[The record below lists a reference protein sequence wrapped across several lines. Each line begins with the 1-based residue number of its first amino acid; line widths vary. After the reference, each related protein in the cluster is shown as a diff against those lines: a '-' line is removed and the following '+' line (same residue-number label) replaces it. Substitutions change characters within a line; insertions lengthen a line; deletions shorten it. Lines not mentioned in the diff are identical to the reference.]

1 MKTKKQ
7 IEKEIKSKKVKDNE
21 SSKQK
26 SNRLPVTIITG
37 YLGSGK
43 TTLVN
48 HILQNNKGL
57 KVAVIV
63 NEFGEIGIDNQLIVS
78 TKEDIIELSNGCIC
92 CQVRGD
98 IIEMILKIIRTH
110 KDLQYLMIETSGLA
124 NPVPVAQTFFLKEL
138 QQLTELD
145 GIITV
150 VDAAHFEENLKRS
163 NGMDQIKAGDIIL
176 LNKVDTVTDAKLFE
190 IKQKIN
196 SIAPHA
202 RIIETKQ
209 SKVNLG
215 LILNIGQFDVSRF
228 LDNKGNWIKEDH
240 EHDEFGNHIDKDG
253 IVSFM
258 FKSEKLLD
266 VRKFQGFAQKLPDNI
281 FRSKGIIYFKGLDD
295 KAVYQQV
302 GRRIDVK
309 TDALAET
316 KIYDPKTKMHVE
328 IKQNK
333 NDNLNN
339 KDKEKINQDKE
350 NKTNNKKQTQIVFIG
365 QKFDF
370 KKIEDELKK
379 CIAE

>member
-1 MKTKKQ
+1 MKTNAVKNIMKKSTKQ
-7 IEKEIKSKKVKDNE
+7 NYSQ
-21 SSKQK
+21 SSKMQ
-26 SNRLPVTIITG
+26 NRLPVTIITG

-138 QQLTELD
+138 QQLTEMD
-145 GIITV
+145 SIITV
-150 VDAAHFEENLKRS
+150 ADAAHFEENLKKS
-163 NGMDQIKAGDIIL
+163 NGTDQIKAGDIIL
-176 LNKVDTVTDAKLFE
+176 LNKADTVTDAKLFE

-202 RIIETKQ
+202 RIIDTKH

-215 LILNIGQFDVSRF
+215 LILNIGQFDVKRF
-228 LDNKGNWIKEDH
+228 LDKKGKWLEEDH

-258 FKSEKLLD
+258 FKADKLLD
-266 VRKFQGFAQKLPDNI
+266 IRKFQAFAQKLPDNI
-281 FRSKGIIYFKGLDD
+281 FRSKGIIYFKGLED

-309 TDALAET
+309 TDAVATDKKVTDKKE
-316 KIYDPKTKMHVE
+316 KNE
-328 IKQNK
+328 I
-333 NDNLNN
+333 NN
-339 KDKEKINQDKE
+339 KPKNYNKQTKKINVE
-350 NKTNNKKQTQIVFIG
+350 KKQTQIVFIG

-370 KKIEDELKK
+370 KKIEDESKK
-379 CIAE
+379 CIVE

>member
-7 IEKEIKSKKVKDNE
+7 IEKKVKSKKVKDTHT
-21 SSKQK
+21 SKK
-26 SNRLPVTIITG
+26 LPVTIITG

-98 IIEMILKIIRTH
+98 IIEMILKILRTH
-110 KDLQYLMIETSGLA
+110 QNLGYLMIETSGLA

-138 QQLTELD
+138 QQLTEMD
-145 GIITV
+145 SIITV
-150 VDAAHFEENLKRS
+150 ADAAHFEENLKKS
-163 NGMDQIKAGDIIL
+163 NGVDQIKAGDIIL
-176 LNKVDTVTDAKLFE
+176 LNKADAVTDAKLFE

-202 RIIETKQ
+202 RIIETKH

-215 LILNIGQFDVSRF
+215 LILNIGQFDVKRF
-228 LDNKGNWIKEDH
+228 LDEKGEWIEEDH
-240 EHDEFGNHIDKDG
+240 GHDEFGNHIDKDG
-253 IVSFM
+253 IISFM
-258 FKSEKLLD
+258 FKADKMLD
-266 VRKFQGFAQKLPDNI
+266 IRKFQAFAQKLPDSI
-281 FRSKGIIYFKGLDD
+281 FRSKGIIYFKGLED

-309 TDALAET
+309 TDLIPQT
-316 KIYDPKTKMHVE
+316 KIYNPKTKMHVE
-328 IKQNK
+328 AKQDKNIKT
-333 NDNLNN
+333 NLANN
-339 KDKEKINQDKE
+339 KKSESG
-350 NKTNNKKQTQIVFIG
+350 KKQTQIVFIG

>member
-1 MKTKKQ
+1 MKTKKL
-7 IEKEIKSKKVKDNE
+7 SKTIKVKDNE
-21 SSKQK
+21 GSKQK

-98 IIEMILKIIRTH
+98 IIEVILKIIRTH

-145 GIITV
+145 SIITV
-150 VDAAHFEENLKRS
+150 VDTAHFEENLKRS
-163 NGMDQIKAGDIIL
+163 NGADQIKSGDIIL
-176 LNKVDTVTDAKLFE
+176 LNKVDTVNPEKLNA
-190 IKQKIN
+190 IKNKIN
-196 SIAPHA
+196 SIAPYA

-215 LILNIGQFDVSRF
+215 LILNIGQFDVGRF
-228 LDNKGNWIKEDH
+228 LDKKGNWIEEDH

-258 FKSEKLLD
+258 FKSDKQFD
-266 VRKFQGFAQKLPDNI
+266 IRKFQAFAQKLPDNI

-309 TDALAET
+309 TDAIDET

-328 IKQNK
+328 IKQDK
-333 NDNLNN
+333 N
-339 KDKEKINQDKE
+339 I
-350 NKTNNKKQTQIVFIG
+350 KTNLANKKKSESDKNQTQIIFIG
-365 QKFDF
+365 QDFDF

>member
-7 IEKEIKSKKVKDNE
+7 IEKKVKSKKVKDTHT
-21 SSKQK
+21 SKK
-26 SNRLPVTIITG
+26 LPVAIITG

-48 HILQNNKGL
+48 HILANNRGL

-145 GIITV
+145 SIITV
-150 VDAAHFEENLKRS
+150 VDTAHFEENLKRS
-163 NGMDQIKAGDIIL
+163 NGADQIKAGDIIL
-176 LNKVDTVTDAKLFE
+176 LNKADAVTDAKLFE

-202 RIIETKQ
+202 RIIETKH

-215 LILNIGQFDVSRF
+215 LILNIGQFDVGRF
-228 LDNKGNWIKEDH
+228 LDKKGNWIEEDH

-258 FKSEKLLD
+258 FKSDKQFD
-266 VRKFQGFAQKLPDNI
+266 IRKFQAFAQKLPDNI
-281 FRSKGIIYFKGLDD
+281 FRSKGIIYFKGLDVQ
-295 KAVYQQV
+295 AIYQQV

-309 TDALAET
+309 TDAIAET

-328 IKQNK
+328 IKQDK
-333 NDNLNN
+333 N
-339 KDKEKINQDKE
+339 I
-350 NKTNNKKQTQIVFIG
+350 KTNLANKKKLESDKNQTQIIFIG
-365 QKFDF
+365 QDFDF
-370 KKIEDELKK
+370 KKIEEELKK

>member
-1 MKTKKQ
+1 MKIKKQ
-7 IEKEIKSKKVKDNE
+7 IEKEIKSKKVNDTPI
-21 SSKQK
+21 SK
-26 SNRLPVTIITG
+26 RLPVTIITG

-138 QQLTELD
+138 QQLTEMD
-145 GIITV
+145 SIITV
-150 VDAAHFEENLKRS
+150 ADAAHFEENLKRS
-163 NGMDQIKAGDIIL
+163 NGQDQIKAGDIIL
-176 LNKVDTVTDAKLFE
+176 LNKTDTVTDAKLFE

-196 SIAPHA
+196 FIAPHA
-202 RIIETKQ
+202 RIIDTKH
-209 SKVNLG
+209 SKVNLE
-215 LILNIGQFDVSRF
+215 LILNIGQFDVKRF
-228 LDNKGNWIKEDH
+228 LDEKGEWKEEDH

-258 FKSEKLLD
+258 FKADKLLD
-266 VRKFQGFAQKLPDNI
+266 IRKFQAFAQKLPDNI
-281 FRSKGIIYFKGLDD
+281 FRSKGIIYFKGLEH

-309 TDALAET
+309 TDDVVSDKKVIDKKE
-316 KIYDPKTKMHVE
+316 K
-328 IKQNK
+328 NK
-333 NDNLNN
+333 ENN
-339 KDKEKINQDKE
+339 KQE
-350 NKTNNKKQTQIVFIG
+350 NKKTNTEKKQTHIVFIG

-370 KKIEDELKK
+370 KKIEDDLKK
-379 CIAE
+379 CIVE

>member
-1 MKTKKQ
+1 MKMKIKKQ
-7 IEKEIKSKKVKDNE
+7 IEKEIKSKKVNDTPI
-21 SSKQK
+21 SK
-26 SNRLPVTIITG
+26 RLPVTIITG

-138 QQLTELD
+138 QQLTEMD
-145 GIITV
+145 SIITV
-150 VDAAHFEENLKRS
+150 ADAAHFEENLKRS
-163 NGMDQIKAGDIIL
+163 NGADQIKAGDIIL
-176 LNKVDTVTDAKLFE
+176 LNQTDTVTDAKLFE

-202 RIIETKQ
+202 RILETKH

-215 LILNIGQFDVSRF
+215 
-228 LDNKGNWIKEDH
+228 
-240 EHDEFGNHIDKDG
+240 
-253 IVSFM
+253 
-258 FKSEKLLD
+258 
-266 VRKFQGFAQKLPDNI
+266 
-281 FRSKGIIYFKGLDD
+281 
-295 KAVYQQV
+295 
-302 GRRIDVK
+302 
-309 TDALAET
+309 
-316 KIYDPKTKMHVE
+316 
-328 IKQNK
+328 
-333 NDNLNN
+333 
-339 KDKEKINQDKE
+339 
-350 NKTNNKKQTQIVFIG
+350 
-365 QKFDF
+365 
-370 KKIEDELKK
+370 
-379 CIAE
+379 